1 MKDIVNLPLQPNFVE
16 EVNKL
21 STTKGDMTVSVVHA
35 PSQTFHVVQPISSS
49 RALRVWFNK
58 NQKDDYIIFRETEIG
73 DYTNENKSIGYQNLE
88 MVDSSMFNTSY
99 APNYY
104 ATTVG
109 ATLKGTVIADKINFT
124 SYCNNVGGI
133 WEAILDEGTIN
144 EQRKT
149 ISTYSSV
156 NKVDNEQLLF
166 DNLDYKKH
174 TLKLV
179 YKGQDPS
186 YPVSSPRG
194 WLYFG
199 GARPQD
205 VKGTIN
211 VFKLV
216 PVVTNVTQSLYSYS
230 NKDVAMQIRDANNS
244 TGEQFVPEHN
254 GIATAFK
261 NKDAKLLGDNK
272 ELSFITDRVY
282 TDIKNVSL
290 VQNINGRVDSDDLV
304 NIITNHS
311 IKNGAISVYGSVKFL
326 KNTYVKTAYA
336 GMVPYFTKNV
346 NKIKSSLNNTY
357 KPDIS
362 GTYRIEKMPEK
373 LQAKSYVLS
382 NDTNDV
388 VTAFEFENII
398 KTNRINDN
406 AIKGDTWIEHRN
418 ADMGKIYNQQF
429 KEETIEAG
437 YKWQFKLN
445 YRTTE
450 IPYANTLI

>member
-1 MKDIVNLPLQPNFVE
+1 
-16 EVNKL
+16 
-21 STTKGDMTVSVVHA
+21 
-35 PSQTFHVVQPISSS
+35 
-49 RALRVWFNK
+49 
-58 NQKDDYIIFRETEIG
+58 
-73 DYTNENKSIGYQNLE
+73 
-88 MVDSSMFNTSY
+88 
-99 APNYY
+99 
-104 ATTVG
+104 
-109 ATLKGTVIADKINFT
+109 
-124 SYCNNVGGI
+124 
-133 WEAILDEGTIN
+133 
-144 EQRKT
+144 
-149 ISTYSSV
+149 
-156 NKVDNEQLLF
+156 
-166 DNLDYKKH
+166 
-174 TLKLV
+174 
-179 YKGQDPS
+179 
-186 YPVSSPRG
+186 
-194 WLYFG
+194 
-199 GARPQD
+199 
-205 VKGTIN
+205 
-211 VFKLV
+211 
-216 PVVTNVTQSLYSYS
+216 
-230 NKDVAMQIRDANNS
+230 
-244 TGEQFVPEHN
+244 
-254 GIATAFK
+254 
-261 NKDAKLLGDNK
+261 K
-272 ELSFITDRVY
+272 ELPFITDRVY

-388 VTAFEFENII
+388 ITAFEFENII

-437 YKWQFKLN
+437 YEWQFKLN